1 MTRER
6 SSAPP
11 RIDAPTQ
18 PHVDPDAHGP
28 LVLIG
33 GACTP
38 RGEALGAFTD
48 LARQVGGPIIGITA
62 ASEKPVR
69 SARLWREDFRVAGV
83 QDIEFARVKRDNPK
97 MDRELAARIDD
108 AGAVFLGGGN
118 QVKLVAE
125 LSGSQAC
132 ASMKALSARGGVIC
146 GTSAGAAALTALTM
160 AGGEID
166 EEGNLVE
173 QYLGPGFGLL
183 NFETIVDTHFS
194 KRRRLQRLFV
204 VIAGNPELMGLGIDE
219 DTALVVK
226 GHIGEVVGAGGVT
239 FVDGRDSVRF
249 DNADDLERGRQLTL
263 SHLRVGIVGTH
274 HHLNLRERELEVL
287 VQGEASP
294 HRRTPPFSASAVTSD
309 CSRRRSR
316 VRSATS
322 QPLPASSPPR
332 TSPSTPPSARKAFA
346 SRDRIGRP
354 G

>member
-1 MTRER
+1 VRR
-6 SSAPP
+6 KPDAPP
-11 RIDAPTQ
+11 PR
-18 PHVDPDAHGP
+18 VDTPSQSQQDRDTRGP

-38 RGEALGAFTD
+38 NGEALRSFVE
-48 LARQVGGPIIGITA
+48 LAREAGGPIVGISA
-62 ASEKPVR
+62 ASENPVE
-69 SARLWREDFRVAGV
+69 SARLWRADFRSAGV
-83 QDIEFARVKRDNPK
+83 QDVEFPRIKRGNEK

-108 AGAVFLGGGN
+108 AGALFLGGGN

-125 LSGSQAC
+125 LSGTRTEA
-132 ASMKALSARGGVIC
+132 AIKALSARGGVIC

-183 NFETIVDTHFS
+183 NFETIVDTHFT

-204 VIAGNPELMGLGIDE
+204 VVAGNPELMGLGIDE
-219 DTALVVK
+219 DTALIVR

-249 DNADDLERGRQLTL
+249 DNADDLEKGRQLTL

-274 HHLNLRERELEVL
+274 YHLNLRERELEVL

-294 HRRTPPFSASAVTSD
+294 HRRTPPFTVAQN
-309 CSRRRSR
+309 R
-316 VRSATS
+316 
-322 QPLPASSPPR
+322 
-332 TSPSTPPSARKAFA
+332 
-346 SRDRIGRP
+346 
-354 G
+354 